1 MTMMEKRGWVFALCC
16 SFASQ
21 SGIISLHAADSAQI
35 TSTLAELDTLT
46 VSEKRKWLNQRM
58 ARELPTTQQRR
69 AFYARLRKMDVDQV
83 DVQIEL
89 YLQKIAAR
97 DQHGA
102 SPQNRDFLPHEAK
115 TLHNDSQP
123 TSESSRQQNRVGFF
137 PVVTWLPQGVTL
149 WGGGMISPHGRFARL
164 GMTPVFSS
172 WGNTGG
178 FGHYHR
184 NPYGYHTHQPRYFP
198 QTKKQEK
205 PQPQIWYDGLRTRY
219 SVPATR
225 QWH

>member
-1 MTMMEKRGWVFALCC
+1 MTLMEKRGWIFALCC
-16 SFASQ
+16 GFAAQ
-21 SGIISLHAADSAQI
+21 CGIIPLHAADSSAQI

-69 AFYARLRKMDVDQV
+69 AFYARLRKMNVDQV
-83 DVQIEL
+83 DAQIEL
-89 YLQKIAAR
+89 YLQRISTR

-102 SPQNRDFLPHEAK
+102 
-115 TLHNDSQP
+115 TSQSHDRSRH
-123 TSESSRQQNRVGFF
+123 TSASSQQQNRAGFF
-137 PVVTWLPQGVTL
+137 PVVTWLPQGVAL

-164 GMTPVFSS
+164 GMTPSFSS
-172 WGNTGG
+172 WGNSGG

-198 QTKKQEK
+198 QYQKKEK

-219 SVPATR
+219 GVPATR
-225 QWH
+225 KWH